1 MQGHAMKFVPT
12 NKLLFWFGIVFL
24 PVSIVVALVPA
35 AIGPGLGLAISLVM
49 VAIVDAVISRNRLVG
64 IRVSMP
70 EVVRLSVGR
79 EGDLTLSIE
88 NEDLIVKRLRLGLA
102 FPREIYSPHHD
113 RVSNLPE
120 ETPNSFMVWPFKAL
134 KQGLYLLQNC
144 YLETSSRFGFWSL
157 RRAEKLESQ
166 IRVYPDLLR
175 ERKRLSGLFLNR
187 GIGIHTQR
195 QVGKGREF
203 EQLREYL
210 PGDSYEDIHWKATA
224 RRGLPITKVYQIE
237 RTQQIYVIVDGSRL
251 SARNSDPF
259 GRKSPHDPSGG
270 SSFTTIMERFTAAAL
285 VMGLAADRQGDV
297 FGLLA
302 FDDRVR
308 KFVRAKNG
316 RAHYDVCRD
325 ALYTMQARSVTPD
338 YGELFSFVATK
349 IRRRALLIILT
360 NLDDPVLAES
370 FMAHIDLISRQ
381 HLVLVNMLKPGGVDP
396 IFSDPSVNTVDD
408 IYTKLGG
415 HLLWRHLRET
425 EKSLQRSGIGFYLL
439 ENENLCS
446 DLVTKYLS
454 IKRRQVL

>member
-1 MQGHAMKFVPT
+1 MTLVPT
-12 NKLLFWFGIVFL
+12 NKLLFCFGIVLL
-24 PVSIVVALVPA
+24 PASILIALVPA
-35 AIGPGLGLAISLVM
+35 AASVGIGLSVGLALF
-49 VAIVDAVISRNRLVG
+49 AVIDAAVSRNRLGG
-64 IRVSMP
+64 IRVTMP

-79 EGDLTLSIE
+79 EGELPLSIE
-88 NEDLIVKRLRLGLA
+88 NEDISVKRLRLGLA

-113 RVSNLPE
+113 RVTDLPE
-120 ETPNSFMVWPFKAL
+120 ETSGSTIVWPYKAL
-134 KQGLYLLQNC
+134 KQGLYLLENC
-144 YLETSSRFGFWSL
+144 FLETSSRYGFWSL
-157 RRAEKLESQ
+157 RRAETIQSQ

-175 ERKRLSGLFLNR
+175 ERKKLSGLFLNR
-187 GIGIHTQR
+187 GIGIHAQR

-251 SARNSDPF
+251 SARNSDPLA
-259 GRKSPHDPSGG
+259 SNSANEPSRGN
-270 SSFTTIMERFTAAAL
+270 SYTTIMERFTAAAL
-285 VMGLAADRQGDV
+285 LMGLAADRQGDV

-308 KFVRAKNG
+308 KFIRAKNG

-338 YGELFSFVATK
+338 FGELFSFVATK
-349 IRRRALLIILT
+349 IRRRALLIVLS

-370 FMAHIDLISRQ
+370 FTANIDLISRQ
-381 HLVLVNMLKPGGVDP
+381 HLVLVNMLKPAGVAP
-396 IFSDPSVNTVDD
+396 IFSDPSVDTIDD

-415 HLLWRHLRET
+415 HLLWRHLREI
-425 EKSLQRSGIGFYLL
+425 EKFLQRRGIGFYLL

-446 DLVTKYLS
+446 DLVKKYLS
-454 IKRRQVL
+454 IKRRQIL

>member
-1 MQGHAMKFVPT
+1 MKFVPT
-12 NKLLFWFGIVFL
+12 SKLLFWFGIVFL
-24 PVSIVVALVPA
+24 PVSVLIALVPA
-35 AIGPGLGLAISLVM
+35 ATAPGLALAIGLVM
-49 VAIVDAVISRNRLVG
+49 VAIADAAISRNRLAG
-64 IRVSMP
+64 IHITLP

-88 NEDLIVKRLRLGLA
+88 NEALTVKRLRLGLA

-113 RVSNLPE
+113 RVTNLPTE
-120 ETPNSFMVWPFKAL
+120 IPNSILTWPFKAL
-134 KQGLYLLQNC
+134 KQGLYYLQTC
-144 YLETSSRFGFWSL
+144 HLETSSRFGFWSV
-157 RRAEKLESQ
+157 RRAEAFKSQ

-224 RRGLPITKVYQIE
+224 RRGQPITKVYQIE
-237 RTQQIYVIVDGSRL
+237 RTQQIYVVVDGSRL

-259 GRKSPHDPSGG
+259 GKQSTRE
-270 SSFTTIMERFTAAAL
+270 SSLGNSYTTIMERFTAAAL
-285 VMGLAADRQGDV
+285 IMGLAADRQGDV

-308 KFVRAKNG
+308 RFVRAKNG
-316 RAHYDVCRD
+316 KAHYDVCRD
-325 ALYTMQARSVTPD
+325 ALYTMQAQSVTPD
-338 YGELFSFVATK
+338 FGELFSFIATK

-370 FMAHIDLISRQ
+370 FTAHIDLISRQ
-381 HLVLVNMLKPGGVDP
+381 HLVLVNMLKPSGADP
-396 IFSDPSVNTVDD
+396 IFSDPSVNAVDD

-415 HLLWRHLRET
+415 HLLWRHLREI
-425 EKSLQRSGIGFYLL
+425 EKSLQRRGIGFYLL

-446 DLVTKYLS
+446 DLVMKYLA
-454 IKRRQVL
+454 IKRRQIL